1 MTASVSPLLNTD
13 HPEVAAMLR
22 AFDTQRTAFRL
33 RPSTSASERLALLDN
48 LRGVLVKYQDDLCK
62 AIAADFGHRSH
73 HETKFAEILTSLE
86 NIKYYTKNLRK
97 WMEPEKRHV
106 QATHMPAK
114 GWVQYQ
120 PLGVVGIITPWNY
133 PVLLAISPLICALA
147 AGNRAMIKMSSFTPR
162 TGETLKR
169 ALAEAFSEDQVSV
182 VTGGG
187 IVSDAFSRLPFNQM
201 TFTGSTNVGRTV
213 MAAAAENLTPVL
225 LELGGKSP
233 CIIHESYPMA
243 DAAQRIAFG
252 KCWNAG
258 QTCVAPDY
266 VFIPRGKT
274 AEFVA
279 AMRKAVT
286 TMYSSLV
293 NNPDYTS
300 IVNDKQYKRINSYID
315 DAKAQG
321 AEIHEINPA
330 GESFAGTLKMPV
342 LLVGK
347 VRPDMLIAQNEI
359 FGPVLMMMEYDRLED
374 ALHYIGERP
383 HPLAYY
389 YFDYDEKRADF
400 VMRNSQS
407 GGFSVNDVITHVAV
421 EDLPFG
427 GVGHSGMGKYHGKE
441 GFASFSNARSVLVKP
456 KFWTVRFLAAP
467 FTKPSHKIIEKVLLK

>member
-1 MTASVSPLLNTD
+1 MTASVSPLHTD
-13 HPEVAAMLR
+13 HPEVVMMQR
-22 AFDTQRTAFRL
+22 IFDTQRTAFRL
-33 RPSTSASERLALLDN
+33 RPNTTASERLALLDN
-48 LRGVLVKYQDDLCK
+48 LKAVLIKYQDELAV

-86 NIKYYTKNLRK
+86 NIKYYSKHLRK
-97 WMEPEKRHV
+97 WMEPDRRHINP
-106 QATHMPAK
+106 THLPAK

-120 PLGVVGIITPWNY
+120 PLGVVGVITPWNY

-147 AGNRAMIKMSSFTPR
+147 AGNRVMIKMSSFTPR
-162 TGETLKR
+162 TGEIVKKMM
-169 ALAEAFSEDQVSV
+169 AEAFSEDQVAV
-182 VTGGG
+182 ITGGG
-187 IVSDAFSRLPFNQM
+187 IVSDAFSRLPFNQI

-243 DAAQRIAFG
+243 DAALRLSFG

-274 AEFVA
+274 QEFVA
-279 AMRKAVT
+279 AMRNAVT
-286 TMYSSLV
+286 KMYSSMV

-300 IVNDKQYKRINSYID
+300 IVNDKQYRRVTSYIE
-315 DAKAQG
+315 DARTQG
-321 AEIHEINPA
+321 AEIYEINPA
-330 GESFAGTLKMPV
+330 QEDFSTTRKLPV
-342 LLVGK
+342 MLVGNVK
-347 VRPDMLIAQNEI
+347 PEMLIAQNEI
-359 FGPVLMMMEYDRLED
+359 FGPVLMMLEYDRLED
-374 ALHYIGERP
+374 ALNYINQRP

-400 VMRNSQS
+400 VLRNSQS
-407 GGFSVNDVITHVAV
+407 GGFSVNDVITHVAE

-441 GFASFSNARSVLVKP
+441 GFMAMSNARSVLVKP
-456 KFWTVRFLAAP
+456 KFWSIRFLAPA
-467 FTKPSHKIIEKVLLK
+467 FNKPVHKIIEKVLLK